1 MKTILK
7 ISLFCS
13 LVILGA
19 CAFSTVDSPKA
30 MAFAEEELYAAAEY
44 DRAPHVKLEEIVSL
58 NAAGLPLV
66 YEGGDRTFKGFEFW
80 ENNRILEMNFCLEDS
95 ETCTEDYDIFFA
107 GSSAWNSYNLKL
119 NYARNTVALES
130 AGGNVKKSKPFSLE
144 YGAEYNVSLCL
155 IDLYDNSEH
164 IGDPVGDRVAVSI
177 TNGLER
183 AEFFYDF
190 VGNERNGFVQNAGTG
205 RTHYVI
211 GFQSESN
218 TVAAA
223 FLPCDFQ
230 RDYRLILHNGER
242 IVVEEIAYGAE
253 YDFTGYAPQKP
264 MYDFVGYRAE
274 IDGKEVTLPAKGI
287 WKQDIEKSTA
297 GIYTADLY
305 PEYRAIEYGVTYA
318 VAHATLP
325 AETPTKITAE
335 KPFELPIPE
344 TDSGYVFFGW
354 YLDSGY
360 TNSVDHV
367 VCTGEAVSLYGK
379 TAEGFT
385 LTLLMPDGTV
395 RSVPN
400 ETGASYSF
408 PIDRIKGYGEI
419 SGWEKQSGET
429 WEAVSGNSIIVSEDA
444 TFRAIAEKE
453 NYTLT
458 YNLSGGTNH
467 QENPNAYTV
476 TDEVVFKTPS
486 REGYLFVGF
495 QDATGASVSG
505 LPIGTTGNQL
515 LTALWWKESLPSEKG
530 YILTSSPQA
539 LPVFVVPETA
549 FCTVSLVF
557 GQEAIEVENGRAV
570 FPQAGEYQANY
581 RVTLLG
587 GGVVERSVKLV
598 VTQPKIE
605 LVGEYQAKYTA
616 GEKLNLIDAYTAD
629 VSSEVSVTVYKNG
642 EKTDYGEYSL
652 TLEEGEYKV
661 VYALQGAE
669 SIERTFTVEKGA
681 PQNKGNGL
689 APWAI
694 ALIVV
699 GCAVVVAAVAGIT
712 LIVIKKKKTKN
723 GEKDEN
729 GKDKV

>member
-1 MKTILK
+1 M
-7 ISLFCS
+7 S
-13 LVILGA
+13 
-19 CAFSTVDSPKA
+19 
-30 MAFAEEELYAAAEY
+30 
-44 DRAPHVKLEEIVSL
+44 
-58 NAAGLPLV
+58 GLPL
-66 YEGGDRTFKGFEFW
+66 
-80 ENNRILEMNFCLEDS
+80 
-95 ETCTEDYDIFFA
+95 
-107 GSSAWNSYNLKL
+107 
-119 NYARNTVALES
+119 
-130 AGGNVKKSKPFSLE
+130 
-144 YGAEYNVSLCL
+144 
-155 IDLYDNSEH
+155 
-164 IGDPVGDRVAVSI
+164 
-177 TNGLER
+177 
-183 AEFFYDF
+183 
-190 VGNERNGFVQNAGTG
+190 
-205 RTHYVI
+205 
-211 GFQSESN
+211 
-218 TVAAA
+218 
-223 FLPCDFQ
+223 
-230 RDYRLILHNGER
+230 
-242 IVVEEIAYGAE
+242 
-253 YDFTGYAPQKP
+253 
-264 MYDFVGYRAE
+264 
-274 IDGKEVTLPAKGI
+274 
-287 WKQDIEKSTA
+287 
-297 GIYTADLY
+297 
-305 PEYRAIEYGVTYA
+305 
-318 VAHATLP
+318 
-325 AETPTKITAE
+325 
-335 KPFELPIPE
+335 
-344 TDSGYVFFGW
+344 
-354 YLDSGY
+354 
-360 TNSVDHV
+360 
-367 VCTGEAVSLYGK
+367 
-379 TAEGFT
+379 
-385 LTLLMPDGTV
+385 
-395 RSVPN
+395 
-400 ETGASYSF
+400 
-408 PIDRIKGYGEI
+408 
-419 SGWEKQSGET
+419 
-429 WEAVSGNSIIVSEDA
+429 
-444 TFRAIAEKE
+444 
-453 NYTLT
+453 
-458 YNLSGGTNH
+458 
-467 QENPNAYTV
+467 
-476 TDEVVFKTPS
+476 
-486 REGYLFVGF
+486 
-495 QDATGASVSG
+495 
-505 LPIGTTGNQL
+505 GTTGNQL